1 MRILDALEYL
11 DYDLNVRSQ
20 ELREDV
26 LEFLET
32 IEYMLLNTEFH
43 DMALFARNWRS
54 NHLDEH
60 HLFDRFIQEKATEIG
75 SGDHLSDYFEAL
87 LMRRDQLLALRDV
100 LKEYLNVLS
109 TVYSQ
114 DRERAPHHMS
124 QFDIHSGVLLRAQD
138 YKRARDEVLEARR
151 QKQNMG
157 ESIDRIEVQIFE
169 EDDKKKPKTTRAK
182 KTAQA

>member
-20 ELREDV
+20 DLRKDV

-43 DMALFARNWRS
+43 EIALFARNWRTS
-54 NHLDEH
+54 HLDEH
-60 HLFDRFIQEKATEIG
+60 HLFDRFIQEKAWEIS
-75 SGDHLSDYFEAL
+75 SGDHVSDYYQAL

-109 TVYSQ
+109 LVYSQ
-114 DRERAPHHMS
+114 DRERAAEQMNA
-124 QFDIHSGVLLRAQD
+124 FDIHSGIFLRAQD
-138 YKRARDEVLEARR
+138 YKRARDEVVTAK
-151 QKQNMG
+151 QKQSNPSDMF
-157 ESIDRIEVQIFE
+157 DKIEVEIIE
-169 EDDKKKPKTTRAK
+169 EDAKKPKTQRAK
-182 KTAQA
+182 KVAQA

>member
-11 DYDLNVRSQ
+11 DYDLNVRSH
-20 ELREDV
+20 ELREDI

-43 DMALFARNWRS
+43 DIAMFARNWRS

-60 HLFDRFIQEKATEIG
+60 HLFDRFIQEKAWEIG
-75 SGDHLSDYFEAL
+75 SGDHVSDYYQAL

-109 TVYSQ
+109 MVYSQ
-114 DRERAPHHMS
+114 DREKAPS
-124 QFDIHSGVLLRAQD
+124 QMNLFDIHSGIVLRAQD
-138 YKRARDEVLEARR
+138 YQRARDEVLQAKR
-151 QKQNMG
+151 QQQQSLDDQI
-157 ESIDRIEVQIFE
+157 ERIEVKIFN
-169 EDDKKKPKTTRAK
+169 DDEKKPKVARTK
-182 KTAQA
+182 KSAQA